1 MRKCEVKSAYRE
13 VEAVY
18 EVQRSKGVRVLNK
31 PKTINYR
38 INNKQQSLLLLR
50 LVEFKTKLNT

>member
-1 MRKCEVKSAYRE
+1 MRKSEVKSAHRV
-13 VEAVY
+13 VEPVY
-18 EVQRSKGVRVLNK
+18 EVQRSKGVLNK

-38 INNKQQSLLLLR
+38 INNKQQSLLLFR

>member
-1 MRKCEVKSAYRE
+1 MRKSEVKSAHRV
-13 VEAVY
+13 VEPVY

-38 INNKQQSLLLLR
+38 IYNKQQLLLLLR